1 MTELMTVEELG
12 QYLRFTNKTIYKLL
26 KQGSIPAL
34 RIGNKWRFD
43 RKAIDDWLHQSL
55 NKTKARILV
64 IDDDDMILSLFKEI
78 LEGEGHKV
86 VTASTSA
93 EGIEYLGQQDF
104 HLIFLD
110 LKMPDIDGADLLKQI
125 KSTKPAVPVTII
137 TGYPGS
143 EVMER
148 ALKQGPFG
156 VMEKPFDYNDILS
169 AVNSFLHIAPVKGPA
184 LKSENAL
191 NR

>member
-1 MTELMTVEELG
+1 MAELMTVEELG
-12 QYLRFTNKTIYKLL
+12 QYLRFTKKTIYKLL

-55 NKTKARILV
+55 IKKKTHILV
-64 IDDDDMILSLFKEI
+64 IDDDDIILSLFQEI
-78 LEGEGHKV
+78 LESEGHKV
-86 VTASTSA
+86 VTAGTSA
-93 EGIEYLGQQDF
+93 EGIECFGQQDF
-104 HLIFLD
+104 NLIFLD
-110 LKMPDIDGADLLKQI
+110 LKMPDIDGAELLKQI

-156 VMEKPFDYNDILS
+156 VMEKPFDANDIIS
-169 AVNSFLHIAPVKGPA
+169 AVNSFLHIEPTNK
-184 LKSENAL
+184 
-191 NR
+191 

>member
-12 QYLRFTNKTIYKLL
+12 QYLRFTKKTIYKLL

-64 IDDDDMILSLFKEI
+64 IDDDDIILSLFKEI
-78 LEGEGHKV
+78 LESEGHKI
-86 VTASTSA
+86 VTAATSA
-93 EGIEYLGQQDF
+93 EGIERLGQQDF
-104 HLIFLD
+104 NLVFLD

-125 KSTKPAVPVTII
+125 KNTKPAVPVTII

-156 VMEKPFDYNDILS
+156 VMEKPFDVNDILS
-169 AVNSFLHIAPVKGPA
+169 AVNSFLHIAPVGGQ
-184 LKSENAL
+184 
-191 NR
+191 R

>member
-1 MTELMTVEELG
+1 MQMTELMTVEELG

-43 RKAIDDWLHQSL
+43 RKAINDWLQQSRARR
-55 NKTKARILV
+55 KARILV
-64 IDDDDMILSLFKEI
+64 IDDDDIILSLFKET
-78 LEGEGHKV
+78 LEGEGHRV
-86 VTASTSA
+86 ITALTGA
-93 EGIEYLGQQDF
+93 EGIKCLSQHDF
-104 HLIFLD
+104 HLVFLD

-125 KSTKPAVPVTII
+125 KSAKPAVPVSII

-156 VMEKPFDYNDILS
+156 VMEKPFDANDILS
-169 AVNSFLHIAPVKGPA
+169 AVNSFLHIAPVNK
-184 LKSENAL
+184 
-191 NR
+191 